1 MEEQKRQIALRLFAQ
16 LFRGELL
23 PPPSFGP
30 QLVVSSILQESE
42 ELEKIRSIDQL
53 RTVFDLADANIKEAR
68 NVLADS
74 LFIQ

>member
-42 ELEKIRSIDQL
+42 ELEKTQIDQL